1 MGRTAR
7 LKNLK
12 KAFVCFSPEKVA
24 GKRVLLI
31 DDVFTTGS
39 TLRAAAEQ
47 LRKAKPAALYVL
59 TVSRRKALF
68 EKKVI

>member
-1 MGRTAR
+1 M
-7 LKNLK
+7 KNLK
-12 KAFVCFSPEKVA
+12 KAFTCVSPEKVA

-39 TLRAAAEQ
+39 TLRSVAEQ

-68 EKKVI
+68 KKKMN